1 MTGFDEL
8 FAMIEAD
15 PAPIIVVAIER
26 LVHERGRPT
35 TETALELRF
44 GSKGSLWIDR
54 ATGHWHDWENDVGGG
69 SWKLAVYVG
78 MSADEIAALYGLAP
92 GCKLDP
98 AQLKDL
104 QEAAERRQREYIE
117 ATATRRQRRRV
128 EAERLLAGARPARP
142 GDPASRYLL
151 GRRLSDLTG
160 VWYHP
165 APVITTSRDQKR
177 QLAPSTL
184 FEVTNGRGDLC
195 AVHCVQLDVT
205 TGQRL
210 AGRLAKVSIG
220 NLMDGY
226 VRIGPRAHVVCLG
239 EGAETVAS
247 VHAVMPSWRCL
258 AACSSLRIVEQDPD
272 LVDAETVVLL
282 TERGV
287 EDKVRDLGHRMAAA
301 FPIATV
307 SLAHIPAE
315 AVGDKADM
323 NDVLRADPAMVR
335 YALSE
340 HQLERLAV
348 DR

>member
-1 MTGFDEL
+1 MIGFDAL
-8 FAMIEAD
+8 FAAIEAD
-15 PAPIIVVAIER
+15 PTPIIVAAVER
-26 LVHERGRPT
+26 LVRERGRPT
-35 TETALELRF
+35 TETATDLRF

-54 ATGHWHDWENDVGGG
+54 TTGNWHDWENNVGGG

-78 MSADEIAALYGLAP
+78 MSADEIAGLYGLEP

-98 AQLKDL
+98 AQLTDL
-104 QEAAERRQREYIE
+104 HEVAERRQQEQAE

-151 GRRLSDLTG
+151 GRGLCDLTG

-165 APVITTSRDQKR
+165 TPVITTSRDQER
-177 QLAPSTL
+177 PLAASVL
-184 FEVTNGRGDLC
+184 FEITDDQGDLC

-205 TGQRL
+205 AGQRL
-210 AGRLAKVSIG
+210 GTRLAKISIG

-226 VRIGPRAHVVCLG
+226 VRIGPRSNVVCLG

-247 VHAVMPSWRCL
+247 VHEIMPSWRCL
-258 AACSSLRIVEQDPD
+258 AACSSIRIVEQDPD

-282 TERGV
+282 AERGV
-287 EDKVRDLGHRMAAA
+287 EDRVRDLGHRIAAA

-315 AVGDKADM
+315 VEGDKADM
-323 NDVLRADPAMVR
+323 NDVLQASPALVR
-335 YALSE
+335 HALSTL
-340 HQLERLAV
+340 QLERLPV
-348 DR
+348 ER

>member
-1 MTGFDEL
+1 MTGFDAL
-8 FAMIEAD
+8 FAAMEAD
-15 PAPIIVVAIER
+15 PTPIIVAAAER
-26 LVHERGRPT
+26 LAHERGRPT
-35 TETALELRF
+35 TETATDLRF

-54 ATGHWHDWENDVGGG
+54 TTGHWHDWENDVGGG
-69 SWKLAVYVG
+69 SWKLAHYVG
-78 MSADEIAALYGLAP
+78 MSADEVAGLYGIEP

-98 AQLKDL
+98 AQLNL
-104 QEAAERRQREYIE
+104 QETAERRQREHIE

-128 EAERLLAGARPARP
+128 EAEGLLAGARPARP

-151 GRRLSDLTG
+151 GRGLSDLTG

-165 APVITTSRDQKR
+165 TPVITTSHDQER
-177 QLAPSTL
+177 QLAPSVL

-226 VRIGPRAHVVCLG
+226 VRIGPRSNIVCLG

-247 VHAVMPSWRCL
+247 VHAIMSSWRCL
-258 AACSSLRIVEQDPD
+258 AACSSVRIVEQDRD
-272 LVDAETVVLL
+272 LIDAETVVLL

-287 EDKVRDLGHRMAAA
+287 ENKVRDLGHRSAAA
-301 FPIATV
+301 FPIAAV

-315 AVGDKADM
+315 VVGDKADM
-323 NDVLRADPAMVR
+323 NDVLQASPALVR
-335 YALSE
+335 HALST
-340 HQLERLAV
+340 HQLERLPIEH
-348 DR
+348 